1 MPAGRVG
8 EYISISIRGARW
20 LDFLCLLQNNPKRY
34 TKVHTM
40 SAEKLE
46 AANALSNAS
55 DSKTPSTIPDHRQVL
70 AEEIAAMSP
79 EEYEAADKKL
89 LAKLDRNLVPWMT
102 LLFTMSFLDRINIG
116 TAKLAGL
123 TTDLNLTSLQYN
135 TASMI
140 FFVSYVALEVP
151 SNLVLKKFRPSRW
164 IPLIMIVWSFF
175 QIFMGFVTNYGQ
187 LLAMRFCLGMA
198 ESGLFPGISFFL
210 SGWYRR
216 KEASKRISL
225 FFAGAVLAGAF
236 GGIFGYALS
245 RMDGVGG
252 KAGWSWIFIIEGL
265 LSFVVGIASI
275 WMVHDWPDKARFLT
289 PLERE
294 MVFLRLKDDT
304 GILSEGRFSW
314 KVVRRALCDWKTPC
328 FMLMYIGCAE
338 PIYSQSLFSPTIIA
352 SLGSWTTAQ
361 SLLLSTPPYVLAFI
375 TTMVT
380 AVFSDRWGKRGFFLM
395 FWSALAA
402 IGYLLFITIPVE
414 FPGARYFAVFL
425 TTCSIAPCIAT
436 TIVWSGNTFG
446 QHYKKATSMG
456 FIFSLGNSGGIIA
469 SEVYRTQDSPRYI
482 PGQSVTFGF
491 SCVCFITSII
501 MYFGL
506 RRENRRREK
515 IYGPPPGP
523 GELSEWDS
531 EEGKKRWG
539 LEGMTREE
547 IADLGDDHP
556 AHRFIL

>member
-1 MPAGRVG
+1 MTAV
-8 EYISISIRGARW
+8 E
-20 LDFLCLLQNNPKRY
+20 
-34 TKVHTM
+34 
-40 SAEKLE
+40 EKLAGAQDV
-46 AANALSNAS
+46 AAQG
-55 DSKTPSTIPDHRQVL
+55 DSRTPSTIPDHKQAL

-79 EEYEAADKKL
+79 EEFEAAEKRL
-89 LAKLDRNLVPWMT
+89 VAKIDRNLVPWMT

-123 TTDLNLTSLQYN
+123 NTDLGLTSLQYN

-140 FFVSYVALEVP
+140 FFVSYVAAEVP

-164 IPLIMIVWSFF
+164 IPFIMIVWSLF
-175 QIFMGFVTNYGQ
+175 QIFMGLVTNYHQ
-187 LLAMRFCLGMA
+187 LLAMRFCLGLA

-210 SGWYRR
+210 TGWYKR

-236 GGIFGYALS
+236 GGILGYALS

-265 LSFVVGIASI
+265 LSFVIGIASI
-275 WMVHDWPDKARFLT
+275 WMVHDWPDQAKFLT
-289 PLERE
+289 PLEKE
-294 MVFLRLKDDT
+294 MALLRLKEDT
-304 GILSEGRFSW
+304 GVMQEGTFSW
-314 KVVRRALCDWKTPC
+314 KVIRRALKDWKTPT

-352 SLGSWTTAQ
+352 ALGRFTTPQ

-375 TTMVT
+375 TTMTT
-380 AVFSDRWGKRGFFLM
+380 AYFSDKTGKRGIFLM
-395 FWSALAA
+395 FWSSMAA
-402 IGYLLFITIPVE
+402 IGYLLFLTIPIKHS
-414 FPGARYFAVFL
+414 GALYFAVFL

-446 QHYKKATSMG
+446 NHYKKATSMG
-456 FIFSLGNSGGIIA
+456 FIFSLGNSGGII
-469 SEVYRTQDSPRYI
+469 SSQVYRGKDSPRFLV
-482 PGQSVTFGF
+482 GQGVTFGF
-491 SCVCFITSII
+491 SCICLLASIT

-506 RRENRRREK
+506 RRENARRERV
-515 IYGPPPGP
+515 YGPAPGP
-523 GELSEWDS
+523 GQTSEWES

-539 LEGMTREE
+539 LEGMTRQE
-547 IADLGDDHP
+547 IVDLGDDHP

>member
-1 MPAGRVG
+1 MTGFTAQ
-8 EYISISIRGARW
+8 EK
-20 LDFLCLLQNNPKRY
+20 LQNAQAI
-34 TKVHTM
+34 
-40 SAEKLE
+40 SQEG
-46 AANALSNAS
+46 
-55 DSKTPSTIPDHRQVL
+55 DSRTPSTIPDHKQSL

-79 EEYEAADKKL
+79 EEFDLAEKKL
-89 LAKLDRNLVPWMT
+89 IKKIDRNLVPWMT

-123 TTDLNLTSLQYN
+123 TTDLKLTSLQYN

-140 FFVSYVALEVP
+140 FFVSYVAAEVP

-164 IPLIMIVWSFF
+164 IPLIMIIWSIF
-175 QIFMGFVTNYGQ
+175 QTTMGLVTNYHQ
-187 LLAMRFCLGMA
+187 LLALRFCLGLA

-210 SGWYRR
+210 TGWYKR

-236 GGIFGYALS
+236 GGILGYALS
-245 RMDGVGG
+245 RMNGVGG

-275 WMVHDWPDKARFLT
+275 FMVHDWPDQAKFLT
-289 PLERE
+289 PLEKE
-294 MVFLRLKDDT
+294 MVILRLKDDT
-304 GILSEGRFSW
+304 GIMQEGTFSW
-314 KVVRRALCDWKTPC
+314 KMVRSALKDWKTLC

-338 PIYSQSLFSPTIIA
+338 PIYRLFSPTIIA
-352 SLGSWTTAQ
+352 ALGRFTTPQ

-375 TTMVT
+375 TTMTT
-380 AVFSDRWGKRGFFLM
+380 AYLSDRSGKRGIFLM
-395 FWSALAA
+395 FWSAMAA
-402 IGYLLFITIPVE
+402 IGYLLFLVIPKRY
-414 FPGARYFAVFL
+414 PGALYFAVFL

-446 QHYKKATSMG
+446 NHYKKATSMG
-456 FIFSLGNSGGIIA
+456 FIFSLGNSGGII
-469 SEVYRTQDSPRYI
+469 SSQVYRTKDSPRFLV
-482 PGQSVTFGF
+482 GQGVTFGF
-491 SCVCFITSII
+491 SVICFIASVV

-506 RRENRRREK
+506 QRENRRREK
-515 IYGPPPGP
+515 TYGPAPGP
-523 GELSEWDS
+523 GESNEWLS

-539 LEGMTREE
+539 LEGMSREQIVE
-547 IADLGDDHP
+547 LGDAHP

>member
-1 MPAGRVG
+1 MAGNLAT
-8 EYISISIRGARW
+8 E
-20 LDFLCLLQNNPKRY
+20 
-34 TKVHTM
+34 
-40 SAEKLE
+40 EKLIG
-46 AANALSNAS
+46 AKNMSNEN
-55 DSKTPSTIPDHRQVL
+55 DSRTPSTIPDHKQSL

-79 EEYEAADKKL
+79 VEFQEAEKKL
-89 LAKLDRNLVPWMT
+89 LRKIDRNLVPWMT

-123 TTDLNLTSLQYN
+123 STDLKLTSLQYN

-140 FFVSYVALEVP
+140 FFVSYVAAEVP

-164 IPLIMIVWSFF
+164 IPLIMIIWSIF
-175 QIFMGFVTNYGQ
+175 QTTMGLVTNYHQ
-187 LLAMRFCLGMA
+187 LLALRFCLGLA

-210 SGWYRR
+210 TGWYKR

-245 RMDGVGG
+245 RMNGVGG

-275 WMVHDWPDKARFLT
+275 FMVHDWPDQAKFLT
-289 PLERE
+289 PLEKE
-294 MVFLRLKDDT
+294 MVLLRLKEDT
-304 GILSEGRFSW
+304 GIMQEGTFSW
-314 KVVRRALCDWKTPC
+314 TVVKKALKDWKTPI

-352 SLGSWTTAQ
+352 ALGKFTKAQ

-375 TTMVT
+375 TTMAT
-380 AVFSDRWGKRGFFLM
+380 AYFSDRTGKRGFFLM
-395 FWSALAA
+395 FWSAMAA
-402 IGYLLFITIPVE
+402 IGYLLFLVIPIRY
-414 FPGARYFAVFL
+414 PGGLYFAVFL

-436 TIVWSGNTFG
+436 VIVWSGNTFG
-446 QHYKKATSMG
+446 NHYKKATSMG
-456 FIFSLGNSGGIIA
+456 LIFSLGNSGGII
-469 SEVYRTQDSPRYI
+469 SSQVYRGKDSPRYLV
-482 PGQSVTFGF
+482 GQGVTFAF
-491 SCVCFITSII
+491 SCICFISACI

-506 RRENRRREK
+506 RKENKRRQDK
-515 IYGPPPGP
+515 FGSPPGP
-523 GELSEWDS
+523 GEINDWSS

-539 LEGMTREE
+539 LEGLTREQVIE
-547 IADLGDDHP
+547 LGDDHP